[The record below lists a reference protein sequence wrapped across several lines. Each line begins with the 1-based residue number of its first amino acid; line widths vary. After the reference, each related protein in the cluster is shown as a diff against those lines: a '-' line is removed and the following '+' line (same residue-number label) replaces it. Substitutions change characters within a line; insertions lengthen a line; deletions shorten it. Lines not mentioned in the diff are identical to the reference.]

1 MKNAKNIKK
10 TIEPVTVDSERD
22 LLNKQDEFCRIRS
35 PTSMLAAKPRVNTLT
50 LTSLRQT
57 LTTPNSGRRRPE
69 PENNLIFE
77 I

>member
-50 LTSLRQT
+50 LTS
-57 LTTPNSGRRRPE
+57 
-69 PENNLIFE
+69 
-77 I
+77 